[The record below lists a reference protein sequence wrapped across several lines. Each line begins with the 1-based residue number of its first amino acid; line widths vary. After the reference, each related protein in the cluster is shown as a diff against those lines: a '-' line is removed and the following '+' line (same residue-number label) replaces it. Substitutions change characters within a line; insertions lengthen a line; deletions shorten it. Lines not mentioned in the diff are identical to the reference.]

1 MRRISLALL
10 LALLLPA
17 LAAGA
22 SKDTKLTLV
31 AYSTPKDAYGQ
42 LISAFQKTKAGNGVT
57 FSQSYGASGEQSRA
71 VAAGLDADIVAFSL
85 EPDITSLVQKN
96 LVAKNWNKD
105 KYKGM
110 VTRSVV
116 VFIVRDGNP
125 KNLKSW
131 NDLLKPGVQVI
142 TPNPFTSGGARWNVM
157 AAYGGALRSG
167 KTPKQAVDY
176 LGKLWKHVVA
186 QPTSAREGLQTFLA
200 GRGDVFLAY
209 ENEAVFA
216 QKKGQ
221 PVQFVIP
228 KATILSEIVLLP
240 LAALSWKA
248 HGWGAVSTS
257 QATAALRLTL
267 GLSLAV
273 ALVNAVAGT
282 VIAWTLVRD
291 RFVGQAFVNALVDL
305 PFALPTIVAGL
316 TLLALYGPKSPVGLN
331 AAFTRWSL
339 LLALLFV
346 TLPFVVRTVQPV
358 LFELDRELEDA
369 AASLGAGRLTTFRR
383 IILPSILPA
392 ILSGV

>member
-1 MRRISLALL
+1 
-10 LALLLPA
+10 LPA
-17 LAAGA
+17 LAVGA

-42 LISAFQKTKAGNGVT
+42 LIPAFQKTAAGNGVT
-57 FSQSYGASGEQSRA
+57 FSQSYGASGDQSRA
-71 VAAGLDADIVAFSL
+71 VAAGLNADIVAFSL

-96 LVAKNWNKD
+96 LVAKSWNKD

-125 KNLKSW
+125 KKLKTW

-167 KTPKQAVDY
+167 KTPKQAVHY

-216 QKKGQ
+216 QKHGQ

-228 KATILSEIVLLP
+228 KATILIENPIAVTSNSTHKAEANSFVKFLHTLP
-240 LAALSWKA
+240 AQKIFAQNGYRPVVAA
-248 HGWGAVSTS
+248 
-257 QATAALRLTL
+257 AAR
-267 GLSLAV
+267 
-273 ALVNAVAGT
+273 
-282 VIAWTLVRD
+282 
-291 RFVGQAFVNALVDL
+291 
-305 PFALPTIVAGL
+305 
-316 TLLALYGPKSPVGLN
+316 GLN
-331 AAFTRWSL
+331 FPVRPQLFTIKYVGGWPKVEKKFFDPKTGIMARFQGS
-339 LLALLFV
+339 
-346 TLPFVVRTVQPV
+346 
-358 LFELDRELEDA
+358 
-369 AASLGAGRLTTFRR
+369 
-383 IILPSILPA
+383 
-392 ILSGV
+392 SGG

>member
-10 LALLLPA
+10 MALLLPA
-17 LAAGA
+17 LASGA
-22 SKDTKLTLV
+22 SKGAKLTFV

-42 LISAFQKTKAGNGVT
+42 LISAFQKTQAGNGVT

-85 EPDITSLVQKN
+85 EPDITSLVQK
-96 LVAKNWNKD
+96 K
-105 KYKGM
+105 
-110 VTRSVV
+110 
-116 VFIVRDGNP
+116 
-125 KNLKSW
+125 LKTW
-131 NDLLKPGVQVI
+131 NDLLKPGVQVV

-228 KATILSEIVLLP
+228 KATILIENPI
-240 LAALSWKA
+240 
-248 HGWGAVSTS
+248 AVTSTS
-257 QATAALRLTL
+257 KHQTEAKAFLKFLRTTP
-267 GLSLAV
+267 AQK
-273 ALVNAVAGT
+273 
-282 VIAWTLVRD
+282 I
-291 RFVGQAFVNALVDL
+291 
-305 PFALPTIVAGL
+305 FAQNG
-316 TLLALYGPKSPVGLN
+316 YRPVV
-331 AAFTRWSL
+331 S
-339 LLALLFV
+339 
-346 TLPFVVRTVQPV
+346 
-358 LFELDRELEDA
+358 A
-369 AASLGAGRLTTFRR
+369 AARGFNFPTRPQLFTIKYIGGWAKVEKKFFDPKTGIMARFIGS
-383 IILPSILPA
+383 
-392 ILSGV
+392 SGG

>member
-10 LALLLPA
+10 IALLLPT

-31 AYSTPKDAYGQ
+31 AYSTPKDAYGR
-42 LISAFQKTKAGNGVT
+42 LISAFQKTQAGNGVS

-71 VAAGLDADIVAFSL
+71 VAAGLDADVVAFSL
-85 EPDITSLVQKN
+85 EPDITSLVQRN
-96 LVAKNWNKD
+96 LVAKDWNKD

-125 KNLKSW
+125 KKLKTW
-131 NDLLKPGVQVI
+131 NDLIKPGVQVI

-167 KTPKQAVDY
+167 KTPKQAVDF

-221 PVQFVIP
+221 PVQYVIP
-228 KATILSEIVLLP
+228 KATILIENPI
-240 LAALSWKA
+240 AIT
-248 HGWGAVSTS
+248 STS
-257 QATAALRLTL
+257 KHKTEAKAFLKFLRTPAAQKIYAENGYRPVVPSAARGFNFPTRPQLFT
-267 GLSLAV
+267 
-273 ALVNAVAGT
+273 
-282 VIAWTLVRD
+282 IKY
-291 RFVGQAFVNALVDL
+291 VG
-305 PFALPTIVAGL
+305 GW
-316 TLLALYGPKSPVGLN
+316 PKVEKKFFDPNTGIMAHFQGSNG
-331 AAFTRWSL
+331 
-339 LLALLFV
+339 
-346 TLPFVVRTVQPV
+346 
-358 LFELDRELEDA
+358 
-369 AASLGAGRLTTFRR
+369 G
-383 IILPSILPA
+383 
-392 ILSGV
+392 